1 MKKSRVVPQQVEDDD
16 MTDVEVLG
24 RKPLI
29 SEKLWVEKYQPKGY
43 RDLLSDE
50 VIIFYNVNVFLL
62 TIHLLVEYKQDC
74 PALAENVGSHRFQYK
89 DSRKKDCSKP

>member
-1 MKKSRVVPQQVEDDD
+1 MKKSRVVPQQTEDDD

-24 RKPLI
+24 HKPMI

-50 VIIFYNVNVFLL
+50 VTIFLQYKIFPLI
-62 TIHLLVEYKQDC
+62 IHLLE
-74 PALAENVGSHRFQYK
+74 
-89 DSRKKDCSKP
+89 